1 MMSKK
6 TLCLIMA
13 LALCLGLSGCRTRTS
28 GDMQGAHGGVQG
40 EKGTAAGDASGG
52 PLDGASPEK
61 ADSGEEADE
70 SGDESGSKTKE
81 NPEASRKEYDESARA
96 EIVPGTDRSVYGE
109 GEGSGAYSDSEDA
122 QNAAAKLSDAAEQT
136 AEQTVAAEQ
145 ADKTGVSDDAEA
157 ADSSYRYFSVLLQE
171 RMGSLFEC
179 QRLSVYW
186 ETEQDHVTIFK
197 TSPEHELILSAGA
210 YDVSARLLEEN
221 LRVDDGWVARKN
233 PGVIVKCPAQTGA
246 YTARARAAART
257 ATARTRKTP
266 PPS

>member
-1 MMSKK
+1 MRMMSKR
-6 TLCLIMA
+6 TLCLITA

-122 QNAAAKLSDAAEQT
+122 QNAAAKLNDAAEQT

-145 ADKTGVSDDAEA
+145 ADKTGVSRPPIRRTGISACSCRSA
-157 ADSSYRYFSVLLQE
+157 WVRCLNASGSAFTGRPSRTMLRYS
-171 RMGSLFEC
+171 RPRPSTSL
-179 QRLSVYW
+179 Y
-186 ETEQDHVTIFK
+186 
-197 TSPEHELILSAGA
+197 
-210 YDVSARLLEEN
+210 
-221 LRVDDGWVARKN
+221 
-233 PGVIVKCPAQTGA
+233 
-246 YTARARAAART
+246 
-257 ATARTRKTP
+257 
-266 PPS
+266 